1 METLENFRIDFLFYL
16 PVCLPAYLI
25 GSLTY
30 DYFFIYQPEKIPV
43 FMRDCNITREQ
54 VQAKNGDIIPLL
66 RVRVLTAIA
75 QLTGGVLL
83 SAICDSFSS
92 FQGF

>member
-1 METLENFRIDFLFYL
+1 METLENFRVDFLFYL
-16 PVCLPAYLI
+16 PVCLPAYII

-30 DYFFIYQPEKIPV
+30 DYFFIYHPEKIPV
-43 FMRDCNITREQ
+43 FMRDCTVTREQ

-83 SAICDSFSS
+83 SAICKSF
-92 FQGF
+92 